1 LCSRSTHSVD
11 IVVSCLVTL
20 DRQTRSNVGEQ
31 TESPS
36 QCQVERNMTL
46 SNGRGKRT
54 LQSDSVL
61 LDRVDGFL
69 RDSSLSVNEDWRDV
83 DLLPVDRCL

>member
-1 LCSRSTHSVD
+1 
-11 IVVSCLVTL
+11 
-20 DRQTRSNVGEQ
+20 
-31 TESPS
+31 
-36 QCQVERNMTL
+36 MTL